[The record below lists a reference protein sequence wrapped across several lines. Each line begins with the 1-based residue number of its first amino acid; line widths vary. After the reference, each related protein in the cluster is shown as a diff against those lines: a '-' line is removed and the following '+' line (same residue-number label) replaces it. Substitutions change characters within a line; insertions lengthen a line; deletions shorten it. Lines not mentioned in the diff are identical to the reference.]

1 MLENNFVIMNILLVC
16 PSVIPARLY
25 GGTERVVWD
34 LGKELV
40 KMKHNVRFLAPK
52 SSYCDFTELSV
63 IDPDKSLNSQIP
75 ENTDLVHFHFP
86 VKENISKP
94 YIITIHG
101 NGAAGE
107 EFDLN
112 SVFVSENHANRH
124 NSNSFVH
131 NGLDWTEYKKPD
143 LENNRMFF
151 HFLGNAA
158 WKVKNLKGAI
168 KVCKKAGEK
177 IAVIGG
183 TRINTKMGI
192 KINLSL
198 NAKFFGML
206 DNENKSQIMNLS
218 KGLVFPVLWNEPFGL
233 AIIES
238 MYYGCPVFGTPYG
251 SLPELINDKCG
262 VLSSKMS
269 EIENAIKNAG
279 DFNKQEISDY
289 AEANYNSK
297 KMALNYLEKY
307 QKVINGEKLNELK
320 PKKSSETDNIFKFE

>member
-1 MLENNFVIMNILLVC
+1 MNILLVC
-16 PSVIPARLY
+16 PSVIPAKLY

-40 KMKHNVRFLAPK
+40 KMKHNVTFLAPK
-52 SSYCDFTELSV
+52 SSYCNFAEL
-63 IDPDKSLNSQIP
+63 ITIKPDIPLNKQIP
-75 ENTDLVHFHFP
+75 EKTDLVHFHFP

-101 NGAAGE
+101 NGGADE

-112 SVFVSENHANRH
+112 SVFVSKNHANRH
-124 NSNSFVH
+124 NSESFVY
-131 NGLDWTEYKKPD
+131 NGLDWDEYKKPD
-143 LENNRMFF
+143 LQTDRLFF

-198 NAKFFGML
+198 NAKFYGML
-206 DNENKSQIMNLS
+206 DNQNKSQILNLS

-251 SLPELINDKCG
+251 SLPELINNKCG
-262 VLSSKMS
+262 FLSPNSDELALAM
-269 EIENAIKNAG
+269 KNHQN
-279 DFNKQEISDY
+279 FNKKEISEF
-289 AEANYNSK
+289 AKANFNSEV
-297 KMALNYLEKY
+297 MALNYLKKYEK
-307 QKVINGEKLNELK
+307 VLSGESLNSQK
-320 PKKSSETDNIFKFE
+320 PKNTSITNKNFIFT

>member
-1 MLENNFVIMNILLVC
+1 MNIVMVC
-16 PSVIPARLY
+16 PSVIPAKLY

-52 SSYCDFTELSV
+52 SSYCDFTELAV
-63 IDPDKSLNSQIP
+63 INPDKPLNSQIP
-75 ENTDLVHFHFP
+75 ESADIVHFHFP
-86 VKENISKP
+86 IKENISKP

-101 NGAAGE
+101 NGRLGE
-107 EFDLN
+107 EFDIN
-112 SVFVSENHANRH
+112 SIFVSKNHANRH
-124 NSNSFVH
+124 NSSSFVY
-131 NGLDWTEYKKPD
+131 NGLDWDEYKKPD
-143 LENNRMFF
+143 FKSDRMIF

-183 TRINTKMGI
+183 SRISTKMGL

-198 NAKFFGML
+198 NAKFYGML
-206 DNENKSQIMNLS
+206 DNNNKSQIMNLS
-218 KGLVFPVLWNEPFGL
+218 KGLVFPVLWHEPFGL

-238 MYYGCPVFGTPYG
+238 MYYGCPIFGTTYG
-251 SLPELINDKCG
+251 SLPELINNKCG
-262 VLSSKMS
+262 VLSTKML
-269 EIENAIKNAG
+269 EIENALKNVG

-289 AEANYNSK
+289 AATNFNSK
-297 KMALNYLEKY
+297 KMALSYLENY
-307 QKVINGEKLNELK
+307 EKVINGKKLNKYK
-320 PKKSSETDNIFKFE
+320 PKISAETGNTFKFQ